1 MKGMRKRKRWLV
13 VLAIAFLAVCGS
25 MWNATRP
32 TPPPSYLAKFGD
44 RVTLVEESG
53 YYVPDPDTIAGF
65 RVYAVQESAENIL
78 PELERL
84 GRLSAHYFQA
94 PVPESRRWNGI
105 PVEISVWG
113 DGTGDGLPSLVPARP
128 VRDLGAAS
136 ENVPSDGW
144 STVYIFWSRKL
155 TPMERSLRSLH
166 IPWEKWRFG
175 EETPLLYIKDRSSK
189 LVDVYKR
196 AYPDDYIEEHPAG
209 PGLTDLPP
217 RSE

>member
-1 MKGMRKRKRWLV
+1 
-13 VLAIAFLAVCGS
+13 
-25 MWNATRP
+25 
-32 TPPPSYLAKFGD
+32 
-44 RVTLVEESG
+44 VTLVEESG
-53 YYVPDPDTIAGF
+53 YYLPDPDTIAGF

-78 PELERL
+78 PEIEDL
-84 GRLSAHYFQA
+84 GKLTAVYFQA
-94 PVPESRRWNGI
+94 PIPKSRRWNGI

-113 DGTGDGLPSLVPARP
+113 DGTGDGLPRLVPARP
-128 VRDLGAAS
+128 VVDLGVAS
-136 ENVPSDGW
+136 ESTPSDGW

-155 TPMERSLRSLH
+155 TPMERSLRWLH

-209 PGLTDLPP
+209 PGLTDLPYKK
-217 RSE
+217 